1 MFALMMEKSVIYS
14 KKLSL
19 LRSRVVV
26 QVLAVHFLAAWERL
40 FQVLAEERV
49 AAGVVADY
57 YAQQ

>member
-1 MFALMMEKSVIYS
+1 MLALMMEKSVIYA
-14 KKLSL
+14 KNLSL

-26 QVLAVHFLAAWERL
+26 QVLAVHFLAAWERI

>member
-19 LRSRVVV
+19 IRSRVVV